1 MFILQLIGSAP
12 IVGIVCFFAIYGSA
26 IALEEND
33 IRKKQYRAGTHDYY
47 GNAIQSDQDS

>member
-1 MFILQLIGSAP
+1 MFILQLIGSAL
-12 IVGIVCFFAIYGSA
+12 IVGIVGYVGIYGSI
-26 IALEEND
+26 IAVEEND